1 MDTNKIDHST
11 IYMISTSND
20 GGVMGFPFLN
30 QRLRQSA
37 VNIILIDPCV
47 IFFLRIETFC
57 DLLWHWDCRAHSH
70 ELTSTAHQ

>member
-1 MDTNKIDHST
+1 MDTNKIDHWT

-47 IFFLRIETFC
+47 IFFLRIETV
-57 DLLWHWDCRAHSH
+57 LLSFVALGLSCPFA
-70 ELTSTAHQ
+70 

>member
-1 MDTNKIDHST
+1 MDTNKFDHST

-47 IFFLRIETFC
+47 IFFLRIETVLRSFVALGLSC
-57 DLLWHWDCRAHSH
+57 PFA
-70 ELTSTAHQ
+70 